1 MSRTLTYQL
10 ITGTTLIIVGVIL
23 FLFPERIVDSSDSM
37 SVNEKID
44 FKLRYSVLPLG
55 IGIFLLNISRLYEES
70 RIYKSLFLLL
80 VLDLTYFVTRFIAL
94 ARYAFYS
101 RVQFV
106 WLLIEIII
114 TIILFNIMKLKKRP
128 LEGLNLRRGSYI
140 PRNISVHKVS
150 KDSKMSLKGARF
162 RFSLRLP
169 S

>member
-23 FLFPERIVDSSDSM
+23 FLFPEKIVDSSDSM

-70 RIYKSLFLLL
+70 RIYKLLFLLL

-94 ARYAFYS
+94 AMYAFDS

-114 TIILFNIMKLKKRP
+114 AIILFKIMKLKKAP
-128 LEGLNLRRGSYI
+128 
-140 PRNISVHKVS
+140 S
-150 KDSKMSLKGARF
+150 KA
-162 RFSLRLP
+162 
-169 S
+169 

>member
-70 RIYKSLFLLL
+70 RIYKLLFLLL
-80 VLDLTYFVTRFIAL
+80 VLDLTYFMTRFIAL
-94 ARYAFYS
+94 AMYAFDS

-114 TIILFNIMKLKKRP
+114 AIILFKIMKLKKAP
-128 LEGLNLRRGSYI
+128 
-140 PRNISVHKVS
+140 S
-150 KDSKMSLKGARF
+150 KA
-162 RFSLRLP
+162 
-169 S
+169 

>member
-70 RIYKSLFLLL
+70 RIYKLLFLLL

-94 ARYAFYS
+94 AMYAFDS

-114 TIILFNIMKLKKRP
+114 AIILLKIMKLKKAP
-128 LEGLNLRRGSYI
+128 
-140 PRNISVHKVS
+140 S
-150 KDSKMSLKGARF
+150 KA
-162 RFSLRLP
+162 
-169 S
+169 

>member
-1 MSRTLTYQL
+1 MSRTLAYQL

-70 RIYKSLFLLL
+70 RIYKLLFFLL

-94 ARYAFYS
+94 AMYAFDS

-114 TIILFNIMKLKKRP
+114 AIILFKIMKLKKAP
-128 LEGLNLRRGSYI
+128 
-140 PRNISVHKVS
+140 S
-150 KDSKMSLKGARF
+150 KA
-162 RFSLRLP
+162 
-169 S
+169 

>member
-55 IGIFLLNISRLYEES
+55 IGIFLLNISRLFEES
-70 RIYKSLFLLL
+70 RIYKLLFLLL

-94 ARYAFYS
+94 AMYAFDS

-114 TIILFNIMKLKKRP
+114 AIILFKIMKLKKAP
-128 LEGLNLRRGSYI
+128 
-140 PRNISVHKVS
+140 S
-150 KDSKMSLKGARF
+150 KA
-162 RFSLRLP
+162 
-169 S
+169 

>member
-70 RIYKSLFLLL
+70 RIYKLLFLLL

-94 ARYAFYS
+94 AMYAFDS

-114 TIILFNIMKLKKRP
+114 AIILFKIMKLKKAP
-128 LEGLNLRRGSYI
+128 
-140 PRNISVHKVS
+140 S
-150 KDSKMSLKGARF
+150 KA
-162 RFSLRLP
+162 
-169 S
+169 

>member
-70 RIYKSLFLLL
+70 RIYKLLFLLL
-80 VLDLTYFVTRFIAL
+80 VLDLTYFVARFIAL
-94 ARYAFYS
+94 AMYAFDS

-114 TIILFNIMKLKKRP
+114 AIILFKIMKLKKAP
-128 LEGLNLRRGSYI
+128 
-140 PRNISVHKVS
+140 S
-150 KDSKMSLKGARF
+150 KA
-162 RFSLRLP
+162 
-169 S
+169 

>member
-1 MSRTLTYQL
+1 MSRTFTYQL

-70 RIYKSLFLLL
+70 RIYKLLFLLL

-94 ARYAFYS
+94 AMYAFDS

-114 TIILFNIMKLKKRP
+114 AIILFKIMKLKKAP
-128 LEGLNLRRGSYI
+128 
-140 PRNISVHKVS
+140 S
-150 KDSKMSLKGARF
+150 KA
-162 RFSLRLP
+162 
-169 S
+169 

>member
-1 MSRTLTYQL
+1 MSRTLTYRL

-23 FLFPERIVDSSDSM
+23 FLFPERILDSSDSM

-70 RIYKSLFLLL
+70 RIYKLLFLLL

-94 ARYAFYS
+94 AMYAFDS

-114 TIILFNIMKLKKRP
+114 AIILFKIMKLKKAP
-128 LEGLNLRRGSYI
+128 
-140 PRNISVHKVS
+140 S
-150 KDSKMSLKGARF
+150 KA
-162 RFSLRLP
+162 
-169 S
+169 

>member
-1 MSRTLTYQL
+1 MVFISRTLTYQL

-55 IGIFLLNISRLYEES
+55 IGIFLLNISRLFEES
-70 RIYKSLFLLL
+70 RIYKLLFLLL

-94 ARYAFYS
+94 AMYAFDS

-114 TIILFNIMKLKKRP
+114 AIILFKIMKLKKAP
-128 LEGLNLRRGSYI
+128 
-140 PRNISVHKVS
+140 S
-150 KDSKMSLKGARF
+150 KA
-162 RFSLRLP
+162 
-169 S
+169 

>member
-23 FLFPERIVDSSDSM
+23 FLFPERIVDSSDSI

-70 RIYKSLFLLL
+70 RIYKMLFLLL

-94 ARYAFYS
+94 AMYAFDS

-114 TIILFNIMKLKKRP
+114 AIILFKIMKLKKAP
-128 LEGLNLRRGSYI
+128 
-140 PRNISVHKVS
+140 S
-150 KDSKMSLKGARF
+150 KA
-162 RFSLRLP
+162 
-169 S
+169 

>member
-1 MSRTLTYQL
+1 MNRTLTYQL

-70 RIYKSLFLLL
+70 RIYKLLFLLL

-94 ARYAFYS
+94 AMYAFDS

-114 TIILFNIMKLKKRP
+114 AIILFKVMKLKKAP
-128 LEGLNLRRGSYI
+128 
-140 PRNISVHKVS
+140 S
-150 KDSKMSLKGARF
+150 KA
-162 RFSLRLP
+162 
-169 S
+169 

>member
-70 RIYKSLFLLL
+70 GIYKLLFLLL

-94 ARYAFYS
+94 AMYVFDS

-114 TIILFNIMKLKKRP
+114 AIILFKIMKLKKAP
-128 LEGLNLRRGSYI
+128 
-140 PRNISVHKVS
+140 S
-150 KDSKMSLKGARF
+150 KA
-162 RFSLRLP
+162 
-169 S
+169 

>member
-70 RIYKSLFLLL
+70 RIFKLLFLLL

-94 ARYAFYS
+94 AMYAFDS

-114 TIILFNIMKLKKRP
+114 AIILFKIMKLKKAP
-128 LEGLNLRRGSYI
+128 
-140 PRNISVHKVS
+140 S
-150 KDSKMSLKGARF
+150 KA
-162 RFSLRLP
+162 
-169 S
+169 